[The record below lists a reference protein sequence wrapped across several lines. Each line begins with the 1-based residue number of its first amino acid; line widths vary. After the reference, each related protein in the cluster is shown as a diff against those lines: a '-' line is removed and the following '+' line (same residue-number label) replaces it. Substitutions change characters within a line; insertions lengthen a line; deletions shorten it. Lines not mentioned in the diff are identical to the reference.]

1 MVAIGILE
9 AGNHWCSTFG
19 DSDRMYWDVI
29 FHLRR
34 VLLHPN
40 ILQHQQASVVG
51 GGGIVAEKC
60 CWRAYNKQSDEW
72 TKLQVLM

>member
-1 MVAIGILE
+1 
-9 AGNHWCSTFG
+9 
-19 DSDRMYWDVI
+19 VI